1 MKTIFPVNGAGIT
14 GHVYAKK
21 KIDFISVTKINSN
34 QVTDINVICKT
45 IKLLLDNIRENLD
58 DIGCDSD
65 VLDTISKFMKK
76 IIAKLGLIKVKN
88 FYSVKDNIKRTRRQ
102 GTDWGKNLRKTYL
115 IKDFIH
121 NIQRILKSQQ

>member
-1 MKTIFPVNGAGIT
+1 MP
-14 GHVYAKK
+14 KK

-65 VLDTISKFMKK
+65 FLDTISKFMKK
-76 IIAKLGLIKVKN
+76 KLISWASLK
-88 FYSVKDNIKRTRRQ
+88 
-102 GTDWGKNLRKTYL
+102 LKTSTL
-115 IKDFIH
+115 
-121 NIQRILKSQQ
+121 

>member
-1 MKTIFPVNGAGIT
+1 MP
-14 GHVYAKK
+14 KK

>member
-1 MKTIFPVNGAGIT
+1 MP
-14 GHVYAKK
+14 KK

-65 VLDTISKFMKK
+65 FLDTISKFMKK
-76 IIAKLGLIKVKN
+76 N
-88 FYSVKDNIKRTRRQ
+88 
-102 GTDWGKNLRKTYL
+102 
-115 IKDFIH
+115 
-121 NIQRILKSQQ
+121 